1 MADTRTGTPTASDE
15 PDAGRRLPEHVTTP
29 LLTLI
34 TARSMDEDYAHV
46 AQKRAFAGDARPRA
60 VRPHWSSFLAIAALG
75 VMAAVVAVQTDREAP
90 ANELSRAALVQQI
103 DTRSDDVRA
112 LQADVARLTRFN
124 ASVASNSTRTQT
136 ELGDAE
142 TRVRRAELTTGFSA
156 VHGPGVR
163 ITVDNRPG
171 DEVDGEVLDEDLA
184 TLVDGLFEAGA
195 EAVAINDQRINAL
208 GGIRNTNRAVHV
220 NGRPVNAPY
229 TVSAIGDPRTLQ
241 ARLVETSQGQQW
253 FGRVNN
259 FGFVYEAQNVDDI
272 RLPAAPERVLR
283 DVIELDAE
291 PYGGPAQE
299 GSSP

>member
-1 MADTRTGTPTASDE
+1 MAE
-15 PDAGRRLPEHVTTP
+15 PQQRHATEAAQPEADSPLPEHVTTP

-46 AQKRAFAGDARPRA
+46 AQKRAAEGDVRPQVA
-60 VRPHWSSFLAIAALG
+60 RPHWASLLAVAALG

-90 ANELSRAALVQQI
+90 ANELSRAALVEQI
-103 DTRSDDVRA
+103 DSRGDDVRA
-112 LQADVARLTRFN
+112 LQGEVAELNRSN
-124 ASVASNSTRTQT
+124 AALASSSTKNQVK
-136 ELGDAE
+136 LDDIE
-142 TRVRRAELTTGFSA
+142 TRLRRAELVSGFST
-156 VHGPGVR
+156 VHGPGVQ

-171 DEVDGEVLDEDLA
+171 GEVDGEVLDEDLA
-184 TLVDGLFEAGA
+184 TLVDGLFAAGA

-208 GGIRNTNRAVHV
+208 GGIRNTSRAVHV

-229 TVSAIGDPRTLQ
+229 EVSAIGDPRTLQ

-253 FGRVNN
+253 FARVSNY
-259 FGFVYEAQNVDDI
+259 GFVYDAENVDDI

-283 DVIELDAE
+283 DVIALDAD
-291 PYGGPAQE
+291 PNSGPERE

>member
-1 MADTRTGTPTASDE
+1 MADTRTGSATSSSE

-46 AQKRAFAGDARPRA
+46 AQKRAAEGDSRSRA
-60 VRPHWSSFLAIAALG
+60 ARPHWSSFLAVAALG

-90 ANELSRAALVQQI
+90 ANELSRAALVEQI

-124 ASVASNSTRTQT
+124 AEVASNSTKTQT
-136 ELGDAE
+136 DLGDVD
-142 TRVRRAELTTGFSA
+142 TRVRRAELAAGFSP

-229 TVSAIGDPRTLQ
+229 VVAAIGDPRTLQ
-241 ARLVETSQGQQW
+241 ARLVETYQGQQW
-253 FGRVNN
+253 FGRVSN
-259 FGFVYEAQNVDDI
+259 FGFVYEAENVDDI

-299 GSSP
+299 GSSS